1 MLLQLQAPSR
11 HPAAQWS
18 GQCDSQA
25 CWRQPSLCSLT
36 TVQAAGLHCVNMC
49 WGAPSPQ
56 HSGSMEQTTGLPA
69 RLLRLSDCNALWVV
83 VRACEL
89 CLPMS
94 QQSACSLVSQPVQ
107 GVPDLVLRGL
117 QRCQASCH
125 NTSVCTAAVK
135 ASEGVPVSF
144 TAAVV
149 FKYNMR
155 AWVQGMS
162 WCCYDAPDTT

>member
-56 HSGSMEQTTGLPA
+56 HSGQHGANNRTASTTVAPVRLQCPVGCGKGL
-69 RLLRLSDCNALWVV
+69 
-83 VRACEL
+83 
-89 CLPMS
+89 
-94 QQSACSLVSQPVQ
+94 
-107 GVPDLVLRGL
+107 
-117 QRCQASCH
+117 
-125 NTSVCTAAVK
+125 
-135 ASEGVPVSF
+135 
-144 TAAVV
+144 
-149 FKYNMR
+149 
-155 AWVQGMS
+155 
-162 WCCYDAPDTT
+162 